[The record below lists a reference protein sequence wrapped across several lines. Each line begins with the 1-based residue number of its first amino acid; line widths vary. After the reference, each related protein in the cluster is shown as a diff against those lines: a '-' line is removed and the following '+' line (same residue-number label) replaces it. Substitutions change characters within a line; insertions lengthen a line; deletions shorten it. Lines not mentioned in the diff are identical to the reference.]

1 MDIRFFCYIGIT
13 FQYNKIQ
20 NLKNMNKLT
29 KKIILTGD
37 RPTGQLHIGHLCGSL
52 KNRITLQNEYDTYIM
67 IADVQ
72 ALTDNFNNPQKVR
85 KNVFEV
91 AMDNLAVGVDPKKSF
106 IFIQSLIPE
115 IAELTVFYS
124 NLVTINRL
132 KRNPTVKEEIQQKK
146 DLFKDDVTFGF
157 LGYPISQA
165 ADITAFQA
173 DLVPVGED
181 QLPMIEQTR
190 EIVRKFNRIYGET
203 LKEPKAKLSNFP
215 RVLGMDGQKMGKS
228 LGNVITFT
236 DPEDEIKSKIK
247 GALTNGIGGKNLINL
262 LEQFSDDQDAIKK
275 FNEQFK
281 DGSIQYSELKPLLAE
296 AIIKKLKPIR
306 EKRAEYEKNSKLV
319 EEILFNGTKKARAV
333 AIETLKKVKEKM
345 FLNYF

>member
-1 MDIRFFCYIGIT
+1 M
-13 FQYNKIQ
+13 
-20 NLKNMNKLT
+20 

-37 RPTGQLHIGHLCGSL
+37 RPTGQLHIGHFCGAL
-52 KNRITLQNEYDTYIM
+52 KNRVALQDEYDTYVM

-85 KNVFEV
+85 KNVYEV
-91 AMDNLAVGVDPKKSF
+91 TMDNLAVGIDPKKST

-124 NLVTINRL
+124 NLVTIARL

-157 LGYPISQA
+157 LGYPVSQA

-190 EIVRKFNRIYGET
+190 EIVRKFNNIYGDT
-203 LKEPKAKLSNFP
+203 LKEPEAKVGDFP
-215 RVLGMDGQKMGKS
+215 RVLGMDGRKMGKS
-228 LGNVITFT
+228 LGNSITFT
-236 DPEDEIKSKIK
+236 DSEEDIKSKVK
-247 GALTNGIGGKNLINL
+247 GALTNEVGGKNLL
-262 LEQFSDDQDAIKK
+262 GLFEQFSDNPNDIKK
-275 FNEQFK
+275 FNRQFK
-281 DGSIQYSELKPLLAE
+281 DGTIKYSELKPLLAE
-296 AIIKKLKPIR
+296 AIIQKLKPIR
-306 EKRAEYEKNSKLV
+306 EKRAYYEKNPKVV
-319 EEILFNGTKKARAV
+319 EEILFEGTKKARNLAKQ
-333 AIETLKKVKEKM
+333 TLAKVREKM
-345 FLNYF
+345 FIDYFKDAI